1 MYIRYMT
8 SQTLKPKAFLYVR
21 VSTSRQV
28 SEGVSLEAQEAFL
41 IAEAQ
46 KRGLDYEVIR
56 EEGKSGKSISARPE
70 LKRALERLDK
80 KEASFLMANRLD
92 RISRSVADFAYL
104 LTRAQKGKWSLVVLD
119 VDVDTSTPSGEF
131 LVNVMASASQFE
143 RRIIGQRTKE
153 ALAEVRKQGTTLGR
167 PPLMEKETLYL
178 IAHLRKQGKT
188 LQEIAQRLNEKG
200 IKTAHKGSKWHAS
213 TIAKALQS
221 QVLKAS

>member
-1 MYIRYMT
+1 VYIRYMT

-46 KRGLDYEVIR
+46 KRGLDYEVVR

-167 PPLMEKETLYL
+167 PPLMEKETLHL

-188 LQEIAQRLNEKG
+188 LQDIAQRLNEKG

-221 QVLKAS
+221 QTLKAS

>member
-1 MYIRYMT
+1 VYIRYMT

-46 KRGLDYEVIR
+46 KRGLDYEVVR
-56 EEGKSGKSISARPE
+56 EEGKSGKYISARQE

-167 PPLMEKETLYL
+167 PPLMEKETLHL

-188 LQEIAQRLNEKG
+188 LQDIAQRLNEKG

-221 QVLKAS
+221 QTLKAS

>member
-1 MYIRYMT
+1 MT
-8 SQTLKPKAFLYVR
+8 SQTPRPKAFLYVR
-21 VSTSRQV
+21 VSTTRQAL
-28 SEGVSLEAQEAFL
+28 EGVSLEAQEALL
-41 IAEAQ
+41 ITEAQ
-46 KRGLDYEVIR
+46 KRGFDYEVVR

-70 LKRALERLDK
+70 LKKALERLDK

-153 ALAEVRKQGTTLGR
+153 ALAEVRKQGTILGR
-167 PPLMEKETLYL
+167 PPLMEKETLHL
-178 IAHLRKQGKT
+178 IAQQRKQGKT
-188 LQEIAQRLNEKG
+188 LQDIAQRLNEKG

>member
-46 KRGLDYEVIR
+46 KRGLDYEVVR

-167 PPLMEKETLYL
+167 PPLMEKETLHL

-188 LQEIAQRLNEKG
+188 LQDIAQRLNEKG

-221 QVLKAS
+221 QTLKAS